1 MAAERAVRGGGLHL
15 WLLLPAA
22 ALGALWLAWRVLA
35 VGDFL
40 YPLWYDVIDVHGHI
54 EHFGPQNRY
63 KDDFETTTRAER
75 ARLFAEIVDAI
86 HASGAGLAELRYHDP
101 AGRPIDTL
109 LRTPEIVHLED
120 VARLVDRLAPAGWLA
135 LAWLAIHL
143 GLIRTRGWRVP
154 RLGRLLAASLL
165 AVGAAVAVVFAIG
178 PRRVFYQF
186 HVLVFPPENQWFF
199 YYQDSLMSTMMKAP
213 FLFGAIAIVIL
224 ALALAFY
231 TFFLFLASRLAT
243 GAAPATP
250 PPT

>member
-1 MAAERAVRGGGLHL
+1 VPADTGPRHAKLHL

-35 VGDFL
+35 AADFL
-40 YPLWYDVIDVHGHI
+40 YPVWYDVIDVHGHI

-63 KDDFETTTRAER
+63 KEDFETTTRAER

-86 HASGAGLAELRYHDP
+86 HASGAGLTELRYHDP

-143 GLIRTRGWRVP
+143 GLIRTRRWPVP
-154 RLGRLLAASLL
+154 RLRRLLGASLL
-165 AVGAAVAVVFAIG
+165 AVGAAVAVVLAIG
-178 PRRVFYQF
+178 PRRVFYQL
-186 HVLVFPPENQWFF
+186 HVWVFPPENPWFF

-231 TFFLFLASRLAT
+231 AVFLLLATRLAVDP
-243 GAAPATP
+243 APAKAP
-250 PPT
+250 GA